1 VSVKTEVEEL
11 DDDARIAAN
20 KLRRSIIRMARRMR
34 VLRADHGISGSKLS
48 ILGRLYRAGRPMTA
62 TDLARLERLQPQS
75 LTRIISD
82 LDEKGLIQRRPDDVD
97 RRQLL
102 IETTQRGTELL
113 VMDAYYQNTW
123 LVHAMETKLSRA
135 ERGILYVAA
144 DLLDGLSDEDDLAAS
159 ELMSAPL
166 EGDQE

>member
-1 VSVKTEVEEL
+1 VADKTESEKL
-11 DDDARIAAN
+11 GDDARIAAN
-20 KLRRSIIRMARRMR
+20 KLRRSIMRMARRMR

-82 LDEKGLIQRRPDDVD
+82 LDEKGLIRRRPDDVD

-102 IETTQRGTELL
+102 IEITQGGTKLL
-113 VMDAYYQNTW
+113 VMDAYQQNTW

-135 ERGILYVAA
+135 ERGILCLAA

-166 EGDQE
+166 ENDQE